1 MSSIIT
7 VIVNKTIYS
16 INRNDNNRLYET
28 LATYHKMQTANIKL
42 RVVGISGR
50 IIEVVIP
57 ALTPILPY
65 IEEYFCC
72 KVRLVYEG
80 HKITNDDTTLSLE
93 MSDNDWVDCIYGW
106 R

>member
-7 VIVNKTIYS
+7 VIINKTTYS
-16 INRNDNNRLYET
+16 INRNDKNRLYET
-28 LATYHKMQTANIKL
+28 LVNYHKMQTENIKL
-42 RVVGISGR
+42 RIVGISGI

-65 IEEYFCC
+65 IEEYFRC
-72 KVRLVYEG
+72 KVRLIYKRN
-80 HKITNDDTTLSLE
+80 KITNDDTTLSLE

-106 R
+106 C